1 MNLYPLVFR
10 KGNLYKKIRI
20 IIVEAVND
28 SSKHNFFEDVI
39 YEKKIKLINNT
50 DFFYK
55 RVIYF
60 KPHF

>member
-28 SSKHNFFEDVI
+28 SSKHNFF
-39 YEKKIKLINNT
+39 
-50 DFFYK
+50 
-55 RVIYF
+55 
-60 KPHF
+60 